1 VSRHTQ
7 LYQWSRTLARQLPV
21 LSKTQAF
28 VLALYS
34 FGMILA
40 RGCGLSSVA
49 LALAPLLGQSD
60 NTLRQRL
67 REFYKPR
74 HKKAGDRRRQLEVS
88 ACFAPL
94 LAWLLTRWPCR
105 RLALALDVT
114 NLGERFHVLCISVL
128 YRGCAIPVAWKILTG
143 NTPETW
149 HPHWCDLLG
158 RLRAALGAG
167 WQVLV
172 LTDRGLESPRL
183 FTAIVG
189 HGWHPLMRVKAA
201 GMFRPDGWHR
211 FYRFGSFTPRVGVR
225 YAGVGRAYKTSDT
238 PLQCTLLACWQAG
251 HAEPWLLLT
260 DLAPAAA
267 DPCWYAFRAWI
278 EQGFKVIK
286 SAGWQWQRTR
296 MADPVRAERLWLAV
310 AVATLWL
317 VEVGGA
323 AESEVAAE
331 TVLRLPG
338 VGSGRRVPPRRHRV
352 FRRGLAVL
360 LAALLR
366 GGRLP
371 RGRFL
376 PEPWPEDCHEATT
389 LTEQL
394 FCSDKTYP

>member
-7 LYQWSRTLARQLPV
+7 LYQWSHTLARQLPV

-40 RGCGLSSVA
+40 HGCGLSAIA

-67 REFYKPR
+67 REFYKPQD
-74 HKKAGDRRRQLEVS
+74 KKAGKRRRQLDVC

-94 LAWLLTRWPCR
+94 LAWVLSSWPCR

-114 NLGERFHVLCISVL
+114 NLGDRFHVLCISVL
-128 YRGCAIPVAWKILTG
+128 YRGCAIPVAWKILAG
-143 NTPETW
+143 NTPEAW
-149 HPHWCDLLG
+149 HPHWVELLG
-158 RLRAALGAG
+158 RLRAALGDG

-183 FTAIVG
+183 FTAITEQ
-189 HGWHPLMRVKAA
+189 GWHPLMRVKA
-201 GMFRPDGWHR
+201 GGTFRPDGWHKFYAFGR
-211 FYRFGSFTPRVGVR
+211 FAARLGVR
-225 YAGVGRAYKTSDT
+225 YAGVGTAYKTSAT
-238 PLQCTLLACWQAG
+238 PLHGTLLAHWGAG
-251 HAEPWLLLT
+251 HDEPWLLLT

-296 MADPVRAERLWLAV
+296 MSDAARAERLWLAV

-317 VEVGGA
+317 LEVGGV
-323 AESEVAAE
+323 AEGSGTVE
-331 TVLRLPG
+331 TVPALPQG
-338 VGSGRRVPPRRHRV
+338 DNPGRRRPRLHRV

-360 LAALLR
+360 LAALIASK
-366 GGRLP
+366 RLP
-371 RGRFL
+371 RGCFL
-376 PEPWPEDCHEATT
+376 PEPWPEDYHEATT
-389 LTEQL
+389 ITEED
-394 FCSDKTYP
+394 FCFDKTYP